1 MIVGRTILQRNIY
14 VGMNRGS
21 LGNQGTSCPLDL
33 WLYALSYM
41 NVLRVVVSRMSLCLL
56 LESWYTVLVLGMDF
70 SRGLTAARMIDRY
83 ELRRFVTHFYSIFL
97 PDARQGAETSEY

>member
-1 MIVGRTILQRNIY
+1 
-14 VGMNRGS
+14 
-21 LGNQGTSCPLDL
+21 
-33 WLYALSYM
+33 
-41 NVLRVVVSRMSLCLL
+41 
-56 LESWYTVLVLGMDF
+56 MDF